1 MNKGKDYNVIV
12 LMIDSLRYDHVGFNG
27 NTWIKTPNLDKFA
40 QDCIIFDNAYPEG
53 LPTIPVRT
61 SLFTGNRT
69 LPFRPWQPL
78 GPEDISIAEI
88 LASYGYLCAL
98 IADTYHLAKPGMNL
112 HKGFH
117 VFRWIRGQ
125 EADAYESAPHGFDL
139 SKYMKEAMKGD
150 WVEKM
155 LDQYFRNRAWWQ
167 KEEDYFTPRVMN
179 EAINWLRKN
188 VGKHEKFFL
197 WIDNFDPHEPWDP
210 PDPFDKMYTDPN
222 YKGPKLIHPKYGPVD
237 WMTEEELQYVRGLY
251 AGEVTFVDKWVGK
264 LFSTIEELGLFEN
277 TLVVILADHGHPHG
291 DHGTIMK
298 TPENL
303 YSELLKIPLLI
314 RLPGASCKN
323 KRISSLVATHD
334 IPVSILEF
342 LGMNVETECMDGH
355 SIWPLIEGKEEKIRD
370 YIVSGFYKSYHRVVR
385 NEEWSYIR
393 RPQGFKDELYNL
405 REDPKE
411 KNNLIDKYPEVA
423 ERMKKAIGRL
433 FWGPPQVPFPNV
445 QLEYEVSGT
454 PVDYGLKNW

>member
-1 MNKGKDYNVIV
+1 DSNVIV
-12 LMIDSLRYDHVGFNG
+12 LMIDSLRYDHLGFNG

-78 GPEDISIAEI
+78 EPEDITIAEI
-88 LASYGYLCAL
+88 LASHGYLCAL

-117 VFRWIRGQ
+117 IFRWIRGQ
-125 EADAYESAPHGFDL
+125 EADAYESTPHNFDL
-139 SKYMKEAMKGD
+139 SKYMKDAMKGD

-179 EAINWLRKN
+179 EAISWLKN
-188 VGKHEKFFL
+188 NTGKHEKFFL

-210 PDPFDKMYTDPN
+210 PDPFDKMYTNPD
-222 YKGPKLIHPKYGPVD
+222 YKGPKLIHPKYGPVN

-251 AGEVTFVDKWVGK
+251 AGEVAFVDKWVGK
-264 LFSTIEELGLFEN
+264 LFATIDELGLLDN
-277 TLVVILADHGHPHG
+277 TLIIVLADHGHPHG

-303 YSELLKIPLLI
+303 YSELLKIPLLV
-314 RLPGASCKN
+314 RLPGASLKD
-323 KRISSLVATHD
+323 KRVFPIVGTQD

-342 LGMNVETECMDGH
+342 LGMGIETECMDGR
-355 SIWPLIEGKEEKIRD
+355 SVWPLVEGKKEKIRD
-370 YIVSGFYKSYHRVVR
+370 YIVSGFYQSYHRVVR
-385 NEEWSYIR
+385 NEDWSYIR
-393 RPQGFKDELYNL
+393 RPQGLKDELYSL
-405 REDPKE
+405 KEDPKE
-411 KNNLIDKYPEVA
+411 KNNLIDQYPEVT
-423 ERMKKAIGRL
+423 ERMRKAIGRL

-454 PVDYGLKNW
+454 PIDYGMTNW